1 MNSRNTKDQNMTY
14 CATEKALRDKITAAD
29 QKWPLNGRGH

>member
-1 MNSRNTKDQNMTY
+1 MNSRNTKDQNMMH
-14 CATEKALRDKITAAD
+14 CATEKALRDKITAD